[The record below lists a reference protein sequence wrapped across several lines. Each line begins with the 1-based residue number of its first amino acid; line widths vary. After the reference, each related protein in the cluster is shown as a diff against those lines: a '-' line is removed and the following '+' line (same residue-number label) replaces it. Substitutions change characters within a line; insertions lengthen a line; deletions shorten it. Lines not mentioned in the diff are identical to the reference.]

1 MPERQFSVALPQGL
15 SERLLSHLLRPDG
28 QEDLTF
34 ALYTPSEGQART
46 TALLHTLVLPEAG
59 ERNVHGNVS
68 FNAPYL
74 QRVARLA
81 MQSGSGVAFLHSHP
95 HPGWQDMSRDDI
107 HAETYLSRVVEGY
120 TGLPLV
126 GLTTGSDG
134 IWSARFWLSGDGHPP
149 RRIWCRTIRTVGE
162 QLRVDFDDE
171 QVPRPEFRE
180 EFQRTRTVWG
190 EDRHQSLA
198 RLKVGIVGLGSVG
211 SQVAEALARM
221 GLTNLTLIDH
231 DVVKRHNLDRLA
243 GATRDDLGRPK
254 VDVAAEHLR
263 RVGTAAKLRVE
274 PHVLSVT
281 SAEGYRLAADCDVL
295 FSCVDRPRPR
305 QTLNHL
311 ALAHLIP
318 VIDGGVAVDMT
329 GGEFCGAS
337 WQALTVT
344 PGRVCLECAGQFDP
358 QDVELE
364 RAGHLEDTSSY
375 MRNLPDD
382 HRFRRNENVHPFTAN
397 LASLEV
403 MQLIILTTGAGGVRH
418 VGVQRYWY
426 NHGMLRPDVVRT
438 CADGCVH
445 HQHVARGDWSF
456 PHHDSPLDPPAS
468 GAASQPPVLVQT
480 PTTVSASSLPFT
492 HGVAEIERLLSEAAH
507 TRAPGRLQGRWS
519 RLLKVLLLG
528 AAVLAGLSLLTY
540 ILGFR
545 ALSSGVLAFL
555 LLAIVLT
562 LLTANG
568 YALWFAVRF
577 WKEKH
582 GRAYD
587 LYLSSRNQQRVLE
600 GLLYTFPED
609 QLLYVAKSLRARHGE
624 VAYRGGIMAGTIR
637 NAGVFGLA
645 AAFLA
650 AIGAI
655 SKLDGHLDLP
665 LLQVHLS
672 TNDLYSVMFILLV
685 MALTAVLSLHT
696 MQRLD
701 DDAAWLER
709 LAEARKDRKEV
720 QEVEATTQLPLLA
733 GPEPQASRTHHAER
747 LVSAT

>member
-1 MPERQFSVALPQGL
+1 MPERQFSVAFPQEL
-15 SERLLSHLLRPDG
+15 SDRLLGHLLRPDG

-34 ALYTPSEGQART
+34 ALYTSSEGQART

-68 FNAPYL
+68 FNASYL

-107 HAETYLSRVVEGY
+107 EAETYLSRVVEGY

-134 IWSARFWLSGDGHPP
+134 TWSARFWLSGDGQPH
-149 RRIWCRTIRTVGE
+149 RIWCRTVRTIGE

-171 QVPRPEFRE
+171 QVARPEFRE

-221 GLTNLTLIDH
+221 GLTDLILIDH

-243 GATRDDLGRPK
+243 GAAREDLGRPK
-254 VDVAAEHLR
+254 VDVAAAHLR
-263 RVGTAAKLRVE
+263 RVGTAAQLRVE
-274 PHVLSVT
+274 SHALSVT

-305 QTLNHL
+305 QALNHL

-344 PGRVCLECAGQFDP
+344 PGRVCLQCAGQFDP
-358 QDVELE
+358 QDAELE

-382 HRFRRNENVHPFTAN
+382 HRFRRNENVYPFTAN

-403 MQLIILTTGAGGVRH
+403 MQLIVLATGVGGVRH

-426 NHGMLRPDVVRT
+426 NHGLLKADVVRT

-445 HQHVARGDWSF
+445 QKHVARGDWSF
-456 PHHDSPLDPPAS
+456 PHHDSPLNPTAS
-468 GAASQPPVLVQT
+468 GAASQPPALVQA
-480 PTTVSASSLPFT
+480 PTTVSASPLPFT

-507 TRAPGRLQGRWS
+507 TRAPDRPQGRWS
-519 RLLKVLLLG
+519 RLPKVLLLC

-540 ILGFR
+540 VLGFR
-545 ALSSGVLAFL
+545 ALSSGVLVLL
-555 LLAIVLT
+555 LLATVLT

-568 YALWFAVRF
+568 YALWSAVRF
-577 WKEKH
+577 WREKD
-582 GRAYD
+582 GRAYE
-587 LYLSSRNQQRVLE
+587 LYFASRNEQRVLE
-600 GLLYTFPED
+600 GQLYTFPED
-609 QLLYVAKSLRARHGE
+609 QLLYVAKSLRARHGK
-624 VAYRGGIMAGTIR
+624 VAYRGGIMTGTIR
-637 NAGVFGLA
+637 NAGIFGLA

-655 SKLDGHLDLP
+655 SKLNGHIDLP
-665 LLQVHLS
+665 ILQVHLT
-672 TNDLYSVMFILLV
+672 TNDLYSVMFLLLF
-685 MALTAVLSLHT
+685 MALTAVLALHS

-701 DDAAWLER
+701 DDACWLER
-709 LAEARKDRKEV
+709 LAEARKDRKEE
-720 QEVEATTQLPLLA
+720 QEVKAATQLP
-733 GPEPQASRTHHAER
+733 
-747 LVSAT
+747 